1 MCLPLLGV
9 QAVGGGLPCTAGQ
22 WALHRGMWLKGQRAL
37 EAQCGRLSLSRSK
50 GQLGRQQPCQA
61 VRSKSGHYARTCP
74 VFATVSFF
82 LLPHLTLSLS
92 LLDGYLCVCI
102 CCVFLPPM
110 LLFFSVSLCL
120 SYFISGGIEVRKA
133 APRSILR
140 VFGVLSGG

>member
-1 MCLPLLGV
+1 MPSPPGCAGSGGRAALHCW
-9 QAVGGGLPCTAGQ
+9 AVGSAPWHVA
-22 WALHRGMWLKGQRAL
+22 QRPEGS